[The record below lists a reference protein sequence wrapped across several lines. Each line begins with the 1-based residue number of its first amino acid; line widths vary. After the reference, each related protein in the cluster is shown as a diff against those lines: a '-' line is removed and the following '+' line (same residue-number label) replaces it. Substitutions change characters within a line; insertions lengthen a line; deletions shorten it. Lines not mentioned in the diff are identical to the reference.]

1 MDLLIGQF
9 RLTDG
14 RTAILLVN
22 QDDRRRLWPS
32 LDFGHVDRTRIVYTK
47 NVRPVHVLEI
57 DKKTGAEAPVRTDSW
72 VMPNSTTLSLDSGD
86 ARMFVM

>member
-1 MDLLIGQF
+1 M
-9 RLTDG
+9 TDG
-14 RTAILLVN
+14 RTAILTVN

-32 LDFGHVDRTRIVYTK
+32 FDFGHAGRTGTVYSK
-47 NVRPVHVLEI
+47 YARPAHVLEI

-72 VMPNSTTLSLDSGD
+72 AVQGFTTLSLDSGD

>member
-1 MDLLIGQF
+1 MSVLIGVGNLKLDLLIGQF

-32 LDFGHVDRTRIVYTK
+32 LEFGHVDSTRIVYTK
-47 NVRPVHVLEI
+47 NARPARVLEI
-57 DKKTGAEAPVRTDSW
+57 DKKTR
-72 VMPNSTTLSLDSGD
+72 
-86 ARMFVM
+86 